1 MTGAGGDRAGIEDEG
16 DRFGLVDGADVAELT
31 YLLDGD
37 QLILLHTSVPASL
50 GGQGVGGRLVR
61 AAVDRAARERLT
73 IQPWCEFA
81 RRWLHDHDDV
91 AAAVAIDWTPPQQ
104 R

>member
-1 MTGAGGDRAGIEDEG
+1 VTGAQREAAAIEDEG
-16 DRFGLVDGADVAELT
+16 DRFVLVDGADVAELT

-37 QLILLHTSVPASL
+37 QLILLHTGVPANL
-50 GGQGVGGRLVR
+50 EGAGVGGRLVR

-81 RRWLHDHDDV
+81 RRWLHNHADV
-91 AAAVAIDWTPPQQ
+91 AAAVPIDWTPPE
-104 R
+104 RR